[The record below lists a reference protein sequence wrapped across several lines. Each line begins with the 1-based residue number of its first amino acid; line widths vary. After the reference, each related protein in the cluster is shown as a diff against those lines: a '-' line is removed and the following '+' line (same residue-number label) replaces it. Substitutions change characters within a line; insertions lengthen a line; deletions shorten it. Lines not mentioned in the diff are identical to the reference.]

1 MNIDFHILLKWLS
14 VTFMRSGFDVFLK
27 PISDVFTNLYT
38 SIKVWKKDA
47 MLQAAITCQ
56 VMYMELIINY
66 RLFGNYNRTV
76 YITDG
81 DQTTVDFIVNVPIG
95 VTYNVQLLIGLLEKY
110 KATGKRYTIE
120 QQEFT
125 YDVRWTNFVC
135 EKVVEE
141 IITYDTRWTDFVC
154 EKALIY
160 NPVSIHIVSR
170 DFEATTPYNVTSTVS
185 VVVKITYNNGMTYT
199 TSGSIVIGQNSSG
212 VISGQIPGDYSRPIQ
227 SIELL
232 GVSPETDSTY
242 IYYQNGGGGEELP

>member
-38 SIKVWKKDA
+38 SIKAWKKDA

-81 DQTTVDFIVNVPIG
+81 DQTTVDFIVNVPQGI
-95 VTYNVQLLIGLLEKY
+95 TYNVQLLIGLLEKY

-120 QQEFT
+120 QTQ
-125 YDVRWTNFVC
+125 YSYNVSWTNFVC
-135 EKVVEE
+135 EKVSRTFNSV
-141 IITYDTRWTDFVC
+141 WADFVC
-154 EKALIY
+154 EKEQAQEMQY
-160 NPVSIHIVSR
+160 NFMNVYYYGSEITIVP
-170 DFEATTPYNVTSTVS
+170 DHE
-185 VVVKITYNNGMTYT
+185 T
-199 TSGSIVIGQNSSG
+199 TSIVVIKLLVNNTMPYLQIVVPIADIGYEAYG
-212 VISGQIPGDYSRPIQ
+212 GEIISVQIIDITPT
-227 SIELL
+227 E
-232 GVSPETDSTY
+232 DSTY
-242 IYYQNGGGGEELP
+242 FYRPGDVSNSLPPTQN